1 MKRLF
6 RTFFVILIIVGA
18 GFLAEVLYFGLLLN
32 KSDSHQAADTIFI
45 LNGASERIK
54 QGYELAAENNAS
66 IVVISP
72 ADDSMIKAYE
82 KRYEPLKAT
91 YILENSARTTFE
103 NAYLI
108 SKIISAYRLRS
119 ITLVTSDYHMPRSY
133 LLLRLMLLGKGVT
146 VQRLAAKSP
155 HLAGSSWPWSEKA
168 LKVTYNEMV
177 KLWGSLGE
185 WAFCIIANRLPVKS
199 PKEYPVVQWM
209 KKMLLFDV

>member
-1 MKRLF
+1 M
-6 RTFFVILIIVGA
+6 
-18 GFLAEVLYFGLLLN
+18 
-32 KSDSHQAADTIFI
+32 IF
-45 LNGASERIK
+45 K
-54 QGYELAAENNAS
+54 NNAS

-155 HLAGSSWPWSEKA
+155 YLAGSS
-168 LKVTYNEMV
+168 
-177 KLWGSLGE
+177 
-185 WAFCIIANRLPVKS
+185 
-199 PKEYPVVQWM
+199 
-209 KKMLLFDV
+209 